1 MRHWFSDLPG
11 VSETRPLSADLLRSW
26 PDRAMDSRLSHLRY
40 CPVLPQELYQVAR
53 HFPMVV
59 IHQPGG
65 PQVVAEL
72 DADRL
77 RRPAFDAEGRFLRSY
92 RPMATRLLPFCTT
105 SSGELIRLTDDTAA
119 PGPERPADLRGQLV
133 QMLRAQAKGMARMSE
148 AANLLIEEGLLAQAS
163 GLIGPDGQAATE
175 WCPAPEDLAAET
187 VAAAANLAA
196 LPASFL
202 ALRILA
208 VLEFSAM
215 HRRQTK
221 APRSD
226 ADSLRALLGRNE
238 ALQRQTFMIRD
249 ELLDFSGFVSP
260 APKEEPPEP

>member
-11 VSETRPLSADLLRSW
+11 VSGSRPLNADLLQAW
-26 PDRAMDSRLSHLRY
+26 PDRAMDARLGHLRY
-40 CPVLPQELYQVAR
+40 CPILPQELYQVAR
-53 HFPMVV
+53 HFPLVV
-59 IHQPGG
+59 IDQPGG
-65 PQVVAEL
+65 PLVAAEL
-72 DADRL
+72 DAERL

-92 RPMATRLLPFCTT
+92 RPMVTRLLPFCSTAD
-105 SSGELIRLTDDTAA
+105 GALIRLSDETAA
-119 PGPERPADLRGQLV
+119 PGPERPAELRGQLA

-148 AANLLIEEGLLAQAS
+148 AASLLIDEGLLAQAP
-163 GLIGPDGQAATE
+163 GLAGSDGQAIPE
-175 WCPAPEDLAAET
+175 WCPAPEELEAET
-187 VAAAANLAA
+187 RASAANLAP
-196 LPASFL
+196 LPAAFL

-260 APKEEPPEP
+260 APQEDRPAP